1 MEQDWPLSRVSV
13 APRLPPPCPA
23 GTAGACN
30 PPSLVLGDNLAC
42 NCGIAV
48 IAYVSKPKESKKN
61 TDICADSYRPLR
73 ATVPPKLMFCK
84 SARVSTSTGSLNPQL
99 QVQQSDK
106 CMRAIAAC
114 LVRPSEKVISISGD
128 GAFLFSAME
137 LESAVRLKCNL
148 VHLVWID
155 GSYDMVAF

>member
-1 MEQDWPLSRVSV
+1 MPFSQNSGDNELSTVLSSSTRERLMEQDWPLSRVSV

-106 CMRAIAAC
+106 YASYCR
-114 LVRPSEKVISISGD
+114 LPGSTQREGD
-128 GAFLFSAME
+128 LD
-137 LESAVRLKCNL
+137 LR
-148 VHLVWID
+148 
-155 GSYDMVAF
+155 